1 MSKAQ
6 IVGNQNVE
14 SWLADYV
21 AAQHR
26 ALDSVSLGDVDL
38 LINTLRG
45 VWLRDA
51 QVFAIGNG
59 GNAANASHFA
69 TDLGKGASDKLS
81 ERLAIRMLGEQ
92 SDQESYVFLTKQTN
106 ALLAGKLSR
115 AIALDLLDALDMHGK
130 NTKLANSVRNQRA
143 RAAETLSQKWLAAI
157 SETDALREF
166 RVCLE
171 GGDAARGKQLF
182 HQKVEIQCVRCHR
195 MDGLGTSAVG
205 PDLTDIGRARDREYL
220 LRSIVTPGADIAK
233 NFEFALLLLDDGNV
247 ITGVVRQ
254 EDEMT
259 LSIEFI
265 TGSETKQVTVDKD
278 SIEERKATSAMPL
291 LANLMSKRDLRDL
304 IEYLA
309 VPTSSLS
316 HEDKDR

>member
-81 ERLAIRMLGEQ
+81 KRFRILSLTDNVAWVTALGNDYSFDDAFVRQLQNFARPGDLLLATSVSGNSPNLVRAVEWANENGIETAVVVGAKRGRLAEIAQ
-92 SDQESYVFLTKQTN
+92 Q
-106 ALLAGKLSR
+106 
-115 AIALDLLDALDMHGK
+115 AIVVNDTHYGRVEDVQMHI
-130 NTKLANSVRNQRA
+130 LHILCYA
-143 RAAETLSQKWLAAI
+143 
-157 SETDALREF
+157 F
-166 RVCLE
+166 M
-171 GGDAARGKQLF
+171 
-182 HQKVEIQCVRCHR
+182 EI
-195 MDGLGTSAVG
+195 
-205 PDLTDIGRARDREYL
+205 
-220 LRSIVTPGADIAK
+220 PG
-233 NFEFALLLLDDGNV
+233 FAS
-247 ITGVVRQ
+247 T
-254 EDEMT
+254 
-259 LSIEFI
+259 
-265 TGSETKQVTVDKD
+265 
-278 SIEERKATSAMPL
+278 
-291 LANLMSKRDLRDL
+291 
-304 IEYLA
+304 
-309 VPTSSLS
+309 
-316 HEDKDR
+316 